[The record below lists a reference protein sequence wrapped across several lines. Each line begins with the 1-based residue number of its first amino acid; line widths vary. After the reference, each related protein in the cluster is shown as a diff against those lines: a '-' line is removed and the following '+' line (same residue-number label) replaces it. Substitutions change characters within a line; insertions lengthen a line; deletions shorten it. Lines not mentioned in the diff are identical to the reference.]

1 MCVCR
6 FLGSVAVALFVS
18 YAVQGKDVREWGEGL
33 LHTLHTAKEYCKQQQ
48 RDWREIEESWD
59 YFEDSWKK
67 YLREVTP
74 RSGCEYKQLS
84 PCHYDHFFLLYS
96 YSGMPGS
103 SGHDAPMIAY
113 DAILR
118 SYQSE
123 IISRMIP
130 LLSL

>member
-1 MCVCR
+1 MCR

-18 YAVQGKDVREWGEGL
+18 YAVQGKEVREWGEGL
-33 LHTLHTAKEYCKQQQ
+33 LHTLHTAKEYCKQQK
-48 RDWREIEESWD
+48 RDWKEIEESWD
-59 YFEDSWKK
+59 YFEDSWDE
-67 YLREVTP
+67 YLKEVSP
-74 RSGCEYKQLS
+74 RSAQYKPLS
-84 PCHYDHFFLLYS
+84 PHDYDHFFLLFS
-96 YSGMPGS
+96 HSGFPGS

-123 IISRMIP
+123 IFMRIIP